1 MDTLAQFVVSGI
13 VLGAIYAVAA
23 SGLVVTYTTSG
34 IFNFAHGA
42 FGMFGAYFYWQM
54 VVDWGWPKVPALI
67 VLLGIVAPLFGAVIE
82 RTIMRGLQGVS
93 AVTRLVVSISLLVG
107 MLQLAQVIWTS
118 EVGRT
123 GPEFFEG
130 ERFTIVGYGVS
141 YHEAVTIIVALLI
154 ALGLRLLLYRTR
166 LGIAMR
172 SVVDDRSLASLNGAR
187 PDLTAMASWALGAM
201 LAAVAGVLVAGAV
214 SLDHLALTLLVINAY
229 AAAIFGRLRSLP
241 LTFVGALVLGLIDSF
256 ILVYSGDVL
265 DAFGW
270 QADWFATSFRAVV
283 PVLVLFV
290 VLMVIRP
297 SHLRTLGSSQTREIV
312 PKPTLMKIVRW
323 GGVMILVAIALGL
336 WLESVDALWGT
347 QDLDD
352 LIRGVGISIIML
364 SLVPLTGYG
373 GQISLAQMTFAG
385 IGGVSMAYW
394 GDGNQALALLAGVG
408 LAAVVGALVSLPAL
422 RLRGIYLALATMA
435 FAVFMESFVFRELP
449 LLASGSARVEPLSIP
464 FFSLDSD
471 TSTLVFLSVVFVLMS
486 LFVVYLQRS
495 PFGRRLQAMKDSEA
509 ASATIGISLVTTKL
523 AVFSLSAGM
532 AGFGGALYFSSI
544 ETVGTT
550 DVAMINSLIV
560 MLMAVVGGI
569 SSVGGVLFGG
579 MALGVFDIISTHIPA
594 LTNFFKVAPGL
605 VGISLGRNPNG
616 AVNEIARNLRER
628 GDVDTTG
635 DGEDDV
641 DLTTL
646 GVERPFTEA
655 DIEVLDRT
663 LDLAE
668 EADRAVTVTSVGT
681 AS

>member
-54 VVDWGWPKVPALI
+54 VEGWGWPKVPALI
-67 VLLGIVAPLFGAVIE
+67 VLLGIVAPVFGALIE
-82 RTIMRGLQGVS
+82 RVIMRGLEGVS
-93 AVTRLVVSISLLVG
+93 AITRLVVSVSLLVG
-107 MLQLAQVIWTS
+107 LLALAQVIWTS

-123 GPEFFEG
+123 GPAFFEG
-130 ERFTIVGYGVS
+130 ERFTVVGYGVS
-141 YHEAVTIIVALLI
+141 YHEAITIAVALLI

-166 LGIAMR
+166 LGVAMR

-201 LAAVAGVLVAGAV
+201 LAAVAGVLVAGGALR
-214 SLDHLALTLLVINAY
+214 SLDHVALTLLVINAY

-241 LTFVGALVLGLIDSF
+241 LTFLGALILGLIDSF
-256 ILVYSGDVL
+256 ILVYSDDVL
-265 DAFGW
+265 DALGW
-270 QADWFATSFRAVV
+270 EAPWVATSFRSVV
-283 PVLVLFV
+283 PVLVLFA
-290 VLMVIRP
+290 VLLLIRP
-297 SHLRTLGSSQTREIV
+297 SQLRTLGARQTREIV
-312 PKPTLMKIVRW
+312 PKPTLMKILRW
-323 GGVMILVAIALGL
+323 GGVMVLAALALGF
-336 WLESVDALWGT
+336 WLERVDALWGT

-352 LIRGVGISIIML
+352 LIGGVGVAIIML

-394 GDGNQALALLAGVG
+394 GDENQLLALLAGVG
-408 LAAVVGALVSLPAL
+408 LSTLVGALVSLPAL

-435 FAVFMESFVFRELP
+435 FAVFMEEFVFKELP
-449 LLASGSARVEPLSIP
+449 LLASGQARVAPLSIP

-471 TSTLVFLSVVFVLMS
+471 VSTLVFLSVVFVLMS
-486 LFVVYLQRS
+486 LFVIFLQRS

-509 ASATIGISLVTTKL
+509 AAATIGMSLVRTKL

-532 AGFGGALYFSSI
+532 AGLGGALYFSSI
-544 ETVGTT
+544 EIFGTT
-550 DVAMINSLIV
+550 DVAMINSLVIA
-560 MLMAVVGGI
+560 LMAVVGGI
-569 SSVGGVLFGG
+569 ASVGGVLFGG
-579 MALGVFDIISTHIPA
+579 MALGVFGIISTHIPA
-594 LTNFFKVAPGL
+594 LTDFFLVAPGL

-616 AVNEIARNLRER
+616 AVNEIARNLQER
-628 GDVDTTG
+628 GDADTTG
-635 DGEDDV
+635 DGEDDL
-641 DLTTL
+641 DLTSL
-646 GVERPFTEA
+646 GIDRPFRES
-655 DIEVLDRT
+655 DIETLDRT

-668 EADRAVTVTSVGT
+668 EADRAVTAWS